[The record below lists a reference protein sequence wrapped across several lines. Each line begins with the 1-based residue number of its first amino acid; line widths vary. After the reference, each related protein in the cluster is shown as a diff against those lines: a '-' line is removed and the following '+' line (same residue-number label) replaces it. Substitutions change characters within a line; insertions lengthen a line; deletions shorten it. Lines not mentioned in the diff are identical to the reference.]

1 MMLAEKLAQEWR
13 SRLSQDCPEHPV
25 STHESIVQWLLGE
38 DQERFEA
45 LTPEK
50 LEIIRSAMDYRYRI
64 LLRVLGVPTER
75 AYTNLVRRLSSLVL
89 LRNKIK
95 TWVALSR
102 DRQRTV
108 VDVVQEVVQELC
120 ERDRYMQQQI
130 AWIGKSTQTSRV
142 RNALLLATIEEYC
155 LRPVRNQPLLAYRFF
170 NYLRRS
176 QRGGLTQVPEAE
188 LIRLVS
194 DEIGSD
200 ESDSSI
206 SLLDAQAIANTQDA
220 IAWEEQQLLRQ
231 NVQQEFADYLAKNVD
246 PIAADWLRLYLQG
259 CSQDAIAKGLNLPVK
274 QVYRL
279 REKVSYHAIRV
290 FSLKIEP
297 ELVANWLQISLQDH
311 GFGLTSTQWEKFYE
325 TLTPE
330 QQQLLDQLK
339 QGQSLEA
346 IAQNQGLKLSQVLGE
361 WTQLYLA
368 AQSLRNSRSEPDG

>member
-1 MMLAEKLAQEWR
+1 MTLAEQLAQEWR
-13 SRLSQDCPEHPV
+13 SRLSQDCPDQPA

-38 DQERFEA
+38 DPERFEA
-45 LTPEK
+45 LTAEK

-108 VDVVQEVVQELC
+108 VDVVQEVIQELC

-206 SLLDAQAIANTQDA
+206 SLLDAQAIANAQDA
-220 IAWEEQQLLRQ
+220 TAWEEQQLLRQ

-297 ELVANWLQISLQDH
+297 ELVANWLQISLPDH
-311 GFGLTSTQWEKFYE
+311 GFGLTSTQWEQFYE

-368 AQSLRNSRSEPDG
+368 AQSLRNNRSEPDD

>member
-1 MMLAEKLAQEWR
+1 
-13 SRLSQDCPEHPV
+13 
-25 STHESIVQWLLGE
+25 
-38 DQERFEA
+38 RFEA

-200 ESDSSI
+200 ESEGSI
-206 SLLDAQAIANTQDA
+206 SLLDAQAIANAQDTL
-220 IAWEEQQLLRQ
+220 AWEEQQLLRQ
-231 NVQQEFADYLAKNVD
+231 TVQQEFADYLAKNVD
-246 PIAADWLRLYLQG
+246 PTAADWLRLYLQG

-297 ELVANWLQISLQDH
+297 ELVANWLQISLRDH
-311 GFGLTSTQWEKFYE
+311 GFGLTSSQWEQFYA

-330 QQQLLDQLK
+330 QQQLLNQLK

-346 IAQNQGLKLSQVLGE
+346 IAQIQGVKLSQVVGE

-368 AQSLRNSRSEPDG
+368 AQSLRNSRSEPDD

>member
-1 MMLAEKLAQEWR
+1 
-13 SRLSQDCPEHPV
+13 
-25 STHESIVQWLLGE
+25 VQWLLGE
-38 DQERFEA
+38 DPDRFEA

-64 LLRVLGVPTER
+64 LLRVIGVPPER

-206 SLLDAQAIANTQDA
+206 SLLDAQAISNTQDA

-231 NVQQEFADYLAKNVD
+231 TVQQEFADYLAKNVD

-325 TLTPE
+325 NVTPE
-330 QQQLLDQLK
+330 QQQLLDKLK

-346 IAQNQGLKLSQVLGE
+346 IAQNQGLKLSQMLGE